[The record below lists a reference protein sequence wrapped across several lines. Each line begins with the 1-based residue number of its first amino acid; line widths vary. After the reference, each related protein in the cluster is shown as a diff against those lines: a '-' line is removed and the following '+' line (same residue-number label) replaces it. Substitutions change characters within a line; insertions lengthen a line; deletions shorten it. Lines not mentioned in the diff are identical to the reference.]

1 MDKTDPA
8 ADIRLLREEM
18 KTIRQVQP
26 GAKLVCC
33 STGTSYWL
41 AYDKRLYDNGL
52 LDMIDILSSHPY
64 QAGAPEQ
71 RDGVFNYF
79 EVVAGLRGLEHGYGA
94 DKPVWSTEAN
104 WIIGP
109 EGEQRV
115 TAPDVNEHAQAQYL
129 VRVNLLSLA
138 LGVPYFVHAPFFTPF
153 HREVMLDAIASY
165 ANMTY
170 NFAGATNA
178 RLLSLPD
185 GIFGVVANVGSRI
198 ILAVWTTR
206 DSARVNITGMR
217 DLRFQDIYGNAVA
230 YDAANVPLSGDPVYV
245 AGVGNPAILVEQ
257 IAPVPVATPL
267 PNPWTWDKTL
277 LQHYKQTAS
286 GVHITTKRTNYGDL
300 LTSPRIAV
308 SPNSCY
314 VVSMSIRTYS
324 GGVAMVAADAATGR
338 RIGAAI
344 NLFNVTGHDNYEP
357 ELRVKTGSTTQMKIV
372 LIADNPNEPEVT
384 DFEVSHPRISSC
396 ENQ

>member
-1 MDKTDPA
+1 
-8 ADIRLLREEM
+8 
-18 KTIRQVQP
+18 
-26 GAKLVCC
+26 
-33 STGTSYWL
+33 
-41 AYDKRLYDNGL
+41 
-52 LDMIDILSSHPY
+52 MIDILSSHPY

-71 RDGVFNYF
+71 RDGVLNYF

-314 VVSMSIRTYS
+314 VVSM
-324 GGVAMVAADAATGR
+324 
-338 RIGAAI
+338 
-344 NLFNVTGHDNYEP
+344 
-357 ELRVKTGSTTQMKIV
+357 
-372 LIADNPNEPEVT
+372 
-384 DFEVSHPRISSC
+384 
-396 ENQ
+396 

>member
-1 MDKTDPA
+1 M
-8 ADIRLLREEM
+8 
-18 KTIRQVQP
+18 
-26 GAKLVCC
+26 
-33 STGTSYWL
+33 
-41 AYDKRLYDNGL
+41 
-52 LDMIDILSSHPY
+52 
-64 QAGAPEQ
+64 
-71 RDGVFNYF
+71 
-79 EVVAGLRGLEHGYGA
+79 
-94 DKPVWSTEAN
+94 
-104 WIIGP
+104 
-109 EGEQRV
+109 

-314 VVSMSIRTYS
+314 VVSMSIQTYS

-357 ELRVKTGSTTQMKIV
+357 GLRVKTGSTTQMKIV

-384 DFEVSHPRISSC
+384 DFEVSLPRISPC
-396 ENQ
+396 ESQ